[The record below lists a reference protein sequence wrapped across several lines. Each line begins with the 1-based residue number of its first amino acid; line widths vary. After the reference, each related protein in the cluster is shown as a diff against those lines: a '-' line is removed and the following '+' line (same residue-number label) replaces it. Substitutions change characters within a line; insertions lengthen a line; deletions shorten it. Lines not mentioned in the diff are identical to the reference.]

1 MAADVFARDAGQ
13 RAAEVV
19 GADERAAGELVSE
32 GRVGIAI
39 DLALGVGGDD
49 QRALRDGQVGADIGD
64 GVVAADVFGRDA
76 GERAAV
82 VVGADERA
90 AGELVSEGRVGIA
103 IDLALGVGGDDQRAL
118 RDGQVGADIEDGVV
132 GAGGQ
137 GVLLDRV
144 GAHVFTGHTAQ
155 GAAEAVATDERA
167 TGKLIGQGGVAIA
180 IHLGLCVGSDRQRPR
195 RNRAVCAYVGERIVG
210 SGGQGTLLY
219 RIGAH
224 GLA

>member
-1 MAADVFARDAGQ
+1 MAAAVFARAAGQ

-49 QRALRDGQVGADIGD
+49 QRALRDGQVGADIG
-64 GVVAADVFGRDA
+64 
-76 GERAAV
+76 
-82 VVGADERA
+82 
-90 AGELVSEGRVGIA
+90 
-103 IDLALGVGGDDQRAL
+103 
-118 RDGQVGADIEDGVV
+118 DGVV

-195 RNRAVCAYVGERIVG
+195 RNREVWAYVGERIVG
-210 SGGQGTLLY
+210 SGGQGTLLD
-219 RIGAH
+219 RIGAD
-224 GLA
+224 GLAWIAGQRAGERVTVEESAGGDLVGQRWIVIAVELALGIGSDGQESGSDRQSAVRQSD